1 MGDIVTGPFLAYG
14 LDCEDKDMLRLV
26 NGVQSKRTADIAE
39 RNVYRMMHELLFRQP
54 FIPSR

>member
-26 NGVQSKRTADIAE
+26 NGVHSKRTADIAE

-54 FIPSR
+54 FNPSR